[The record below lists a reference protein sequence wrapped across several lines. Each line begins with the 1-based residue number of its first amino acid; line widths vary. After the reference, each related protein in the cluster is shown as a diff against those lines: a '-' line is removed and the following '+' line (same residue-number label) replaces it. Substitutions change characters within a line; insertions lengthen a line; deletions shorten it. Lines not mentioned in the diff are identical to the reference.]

1 MLSTKV
7 KASAIT
13 HLTDARY
20 FAAWE
25 TEWLGFMLSPGS
37 ETSVELQLVAALR
50 EWVDGVKICGE
61 FGLATLPEIE
71 AAIDVLGLETIQLGM
86 LTPLAHLQ
94 ALKGKVEIIQEI
106 VVEAYLPAE
115 DLAELLEER
124 KDLVD
129 FFLLQF
135 SKGGLTWPDIQQGT
149 PFGVAQLAQW
159 ATQYPLLLDLPLA
172 GTTPTQFMEEI
183 PVKGFSVE
191 GAEEEKVGVKSFD
204 ELDEFFEDLEVLI

>member
-37 ETSVELQLVAALR
+37 EASVELQLVAALR

-61 FGLATLPEIE
+61 FSLASLSEIE

-86 LTPLAHLQ
+86 LTPLENLQ
-94 ALKGKVEIIQEI
+94 ALRGKVEIIQEI
-106 VVEAYLPAE
+106 VVEAYLTAE
-115 DLAELLEER
+115 ELSEMMEER
-124 KDLVD
+124 KEAVD
-129 FFLLQF
+129 YFLLQF
-135 SKGGLTWPDIQQGT
+135 NKGGLTWPDIQEDT
-149 PFGVAQLAQW
+149 PFGVEQLAQW
-159 ATQYPLLLDLPLA
+159 AKQYPLLIDLPLS
-172 GTTPTQFMEEI
+172 GTTPTQFLNQV
-183 PVKGFSVE
+183 PVKGFSVV

-204 ELDEFFEDLEVLI
+204 ELDEFFEDLEVQI

>member
-37 ETSVELQLVAALR
+37 EASVELQLVAALR

-61 FGLATLPEIE
+61 FSLATLPEIE
-71 AAIDVLGLETIQLGM
+71 AAIDVLALETIQVGM
-86 LTPLAHLQ
+86 LTPLDSLK

-106 VVEAYLPAE
+106 VVEAYLTGE
-115 DLAELLEER
+115 ELAELMEER
-124 KDLVD
+124 NELVD
-129 FFLLQF
+129 YFLLQF
-135 SKGGLTWPDIQQGT
+135 GKGGLTWPDIQDGT
-149 PFGVAQLAQW
+149 PFGVEQLLQW
-159 ATQYPLLLDLPLA
+159 AKQYPLLVDLPLA
-172 GTTPTQFMEEI
+172 DTTPTQFLGQI
-183 PVKGFSVE
+183 PVKGFSVV
-191 GAEEEKVGVKSFD
+191 GAAEEKVGVKSFD

>member
-37 ETSVELQLVAALR
+37 EASVELQLVAALR

-61 FGLATLPEIE
+61 FSVAALPEIE
-71 AAIDVLGLETIQLGM
+71 AAIDVLGLEAVQLGM
-86 LTPLAHLQ
+86 LTPMESLQ
-94 ALKGKVEIIQEI
+94 ALRGKVEIIQEI
-106 VVEAYLPAE
+106 VVEAYLTAE
-115 DLAELLEER
+115 ELTEMMEER
-124 KDLVD
+124 KEAVD
-129 FFLLQF
+129 YFLLQF
-135 SKGGLTWPDIQQGT
+135 NKGGLTWPDIQEGT
-149 PFGVAQLAQW
+149 PFSVEQLTQW
-159 ATQYPLLLDLPLA
+159 AKQYSLLIDLPLS
-172 GTTPTQFMEEI
+172 GTTPTQFLDQV
-183 PVKGFSVE
+183 PVKGFSVV
-191 GAEEEKVGVKSFD
+191 GAEEEKVGIKSFD

>member
-37 ETSVELQLVAALR
+37 EASVELQLVAALR

-61 FGLATLPEIE
+61 FSLASLPEIE

-86 LTPLAHLQ
+86 LTPLENLQ
-94 ALKGKVEIIQEI
+94 ALRGKVEIIQEI
-106 VVEAYLPAE
+106 VVEAYLTAE
-115 DLAELLEER
+115 ELSEMMEER
-124 KDLVD
+124 KEAVD
-129 FFLLQF
+129 YFLLQF
-135 SKGGLTWPDIQQGT
+135 NKGGLTWPDIQEDT
-149 PFGVAQLAQW
+149 PFGVEQLAQW
-159 ATQYPLLLDLPLA
+159 AKQYPLLIDLPLE
-172 GTTPTQFMEEI
+172 GTTPTQFLDQI
-183 PVKGFSVE
+183 PVKGFSVV

>member
-1 MLSTKV
+1 MLRTKV
-7 KASAIT
+7 KASGIT

-61 FGLATLPEIE
+61 FSFATLAEIE

-86 LTPLAHLQ
+86 LTPLENLR
-94 ALKGKVEIIQEI
+94 ALRGKVEIIQEMVI
-106 VVEAYLPAE
+106 EAYLTAE
-115 DLAELLEER
+115 ELTELLEER
-124 KDLVD
+124 KDHVD
-129 FFLLQF
+129 YFLLQF
-135 SKGGLTWPDIQQGT
+135 NKGGLTWPDIQEGT
-149 PFGVAQLAQW
+149 PFGADQLAQW
-159 ATQYPLLLDLPLA
+159 AQQYPLLIDLPLA
-172 GTTPTQFMEEI
+172 GTTPTQFLTQI
-183 PVKGFSVE
+183 PVQGFSVV
-191 GAEEEKVGVKSFD
+191 GAAEEKVGIKSFD